1 MSFDKSISLKFPHD
15 LTVRWLTYINESTGL
30 LDFEHKNFN
39 RHQLNIRKGFYS
51 SDLYL
56 VSEGALCR
64 IFPGKDKTL
73 SYLQSN
79 NSTSVMVKI
88 SCEEGK
94 VFVSSPDPSV
104 FNVEKDILRLI
115 SDKACKR
122 IFGHFK
128 AASSLPIALNEGDEI
143 RLGRAKLT
151 VRHLAYNSSL
161 PLSYLHDLI
170 SDEPETNPSENDPD
184 DLNSARTNLTV
195 CVVDENANNLK
206 SETDSTNNNRSAV
219 SNADST
225 SEVMPISI
233 KDDPLVSLRNTDVDL
248 NSSLN
253 KDSKKFKDGDNPS
266 YYDILTTRTNLT
278 SDSITKVTENL
289 ENTCRICLCND
300 DGSGPLITPCK
311 CKGSLTYVHLSC
323 IRSWIK
329 GRLNCYAEGAPNT
342 SFFWQKLTCE
352 LCGTLYP
359 TKISIDNKEH
369 DFVDI
374 EQPQPPYLVL
384 EPENVTEKG
393 YFIVSLS
400 NNPAII
406 GRGHLSDI
414 RLTDISVSRH
424 HSTLLFQNDRFIIK
438 DTRSK
443 FGTLI
448 NSSRDT
454 GFKTQLYH
462 NNPVL
467 LKIGNGILCISIKK
481 SFRPFFCLNSYPQQT
496 NTFSL

>member
-1 MSFDKSISLKFPHD
+1 
-15 LTVRWLTYINESTGL
+15 
-30 LDFEHKNFN
+30 
-39 RHQLNIRKGFYS
+39 
-51 SDLYL
+51 
-56 VSEGALCR
+56 
-64 IFPGKDKTL
+64 
-73 SYLQSN
+73 
-79 NSTSVMVKI
+79 MVKI
-88 SCEEGK
+88 SCEDGK
-94 VFVSSPDPSV
+94 IYVSSPDPTV
-104 FNVEKDILRLI
+104 FNVEREILRLI
-115 SDKACKR
+115 SDKACRR

-128 AASSLPIALNEGDEI
+128 TATSLPIALNEGDEI
-143 RLGRAKLT
+143 KLGRVKLT

-170 SDEPETNPSENDPD
+170 SDEPDTLASTDNDSEN
-184 DLNSARTNLTV
+184 LNSARTNQTV
-195 CVVDENANNLK
+195 SVVSENGDNSK
-206 SETDSTNNNRSAV
+206 KETDSTNNNRLNASNNESAV
-219 SNADST
+219 EPMT
-225 SEVMPISI
+225 ISI
-233 KDDPLVSLRNTDVDL
+233 KYDDPMVALSNTDVDL

-253 KDSKKFKDGDNPS
+253 RDSKRLKDGNNS
-266 YYDILTTRTNLT
+266 FYDILTTRTNLT
-278 SDSITKVTENL
+278 SDTITKVTENM

-329 GRLNCYAEGAPNT
+329 GRLNCYAEGTPNT

-400 NNPAII
+400 KNPAII

-414 RLTDISVSRH
+414 RLTDISVSRN

-448 NSSRDT
+448 NSSKDT
-454 GFKTQLYH
+454 GFKTQIFH
-462 NNPVL
+462 DNPVL

-481 SFRPFFCLNSYPQQT
+481 SFRPFFCLNTYPQQT
-496 NTFSL
+496 NSFSL